1 MKSVIPALV
10 SCLFVSVILLVAPG
24 HAVFSQ
30 VPEIE
35 NAIPNN
41 MPLKIEIIAPEKAE
55 DYPDKIRIK
64 VTNTGDRSIVWLRL
78 HLEEINEEVR
88 IAPDGK
94 RAYVTMPLIFGRRD
108 YNLAKTL
115 ETDPVI
121 APAASHM
128 FDLSYYKRRKVARR
142 RNKVNYQPVQL
153 YRLGFSGVRYLD
165 GSGYFSNGQGF
176 SKKN

>member
-10 SCLFVSVILLVAPG
+10 SYLFVSVILLVAPG
-24 HAVFSQ
+24 HAVFAQ

-35 NAIPNN
+35 NAIPKNL
-41 MPLKIEIIAPEKAE
+41 PLKIEIIAPEKAE

-64 VTNTGDRSIVWLRL
+64 VTNTGDLSVVWLRL

-88 IAPDGK
+88 IAPDGT

-108 YNLAKTL
+108 YNLAQKL

-121 APAASHM
+121 APAASHV
-128 FDLSYYKRRKVARR
+128 FDLSSYKRLKVAR
-142 RNKVNYQPVQL
+142 RNKVNFQPVQL
-153 YRLGFSGVRYLD
+153 YRLRFSGVRYLD
-165 GSGYFSNGQGF
+165 GSGYFSNGQEF